1 MQSHDEWYKW
11 LIDTGLMGGIH
22 HAKFMALQ
30 DSHWI
35 LFMSNTTPSPET
47 NAQEILEKYDRE
59 SVTRNG
65 LSKTT
70 NYIITAIAIAYS
82 IFHLYITFN
91 PLPELIQRSVH
102 VAVGVG
108 LIFLIYPATKKSVR
122 NKVALIDWVWLIAS
136 FSTAGYLIW

>member
-1 MQSHDEWYKW
+1 MQSHDEW

-35 LFMSNTTPSPET
+35 LFMSNTTPSPEA

-70 NYIITAIAIAYS
+70 NYIIAATPSPCKARY
-82 IFHLYITFN
+82 T
-91 PLPELIQRSVH
+91 ELGILS
-102 VAVGVG
+102 
-108 LIFLIYPATKKSVR
+108 
-122 NKVALIDWVWLIAS
+122 
-136 FSTAGYLIW
+136 